1 MSSRSFFVR
10 FSAFNAFLFLGTGIQ
25 MPFLPLWLRSEG
37 LSDSQ
42 ISLIVAAMVAIRIFA
57 MPLGTYLVFQV
68 WLRAS
73 MPRGMLPLPF

>member
-42 ISLIVAAMVAIRIFA
+42 ISLIVAALYRDIDPR
-57 MPLGTYLVFQV
+57 
-68 WLRAS
+68 LRGWA
-73 MPRGMLPLPF
+73 PTWPT